1 MDIPYTVHARPDTGL
16 YNAKIGIWLFLAS
29 EVMLFGGLFS
39 AYIFLRVGADYP
51 WPVHDLNVTLGFIN
65 TVVLIASSVTVV
77 MAWAMLKMRKFFWYR
92 VNMGVTVACAAVFMV
107 NKTLEYKAKFE
118 HYAVKLTD
126 GTILTGHMPKDANDK
141 FIHYQ
146 VKFENVTELEL
157 TITGAQKAVDADPVE
172 HVLPF
177 LQGTAPKFKF
187 PSGTEQELNSQT
199 FAELRASSIA
209 AAHESLAKKKE
220 ELFDAAKKAQ
230 ELADKLKAEG
240 DSKAAFAQQVANEKR
255 RTANIYN
262 VVPDTK
268 VKLVA
273 SAPLKFAATP
283 SEIFGYS
290 ETQLTFRDG
299 TIAAGKLADD
309 KLTIEVDAIDARGVA
324 VSEKSLA
331 FDHRYLGEDWQ
342 KAFVANRDH
351 HIAKFEKDY
360 PTRDKSRSAT
370 LQKESLILPLDSPT
384 APAPGEAHGDK
395 HGAEAHA
402 PSGGHGEGHHHPT
415 LVLEKKDFTFFSN
428 FTPKLNTYYAIYFTL
443 TGLHG
448 LHVVAGAGVL
458 LYFLV
463 FDGKRL
469 RQDPE
474 HLANR
479 VEVGGLFWHFVDLVW
494 IFLFPLLYL
503 L

>member
-51 WPVHDLNVTLGFIN
+51 WPVHDLDVTLGFIN

-77 MAWAMLKMRKFFWYR
+77 MAWACLKLRKFGWYR
-92 VNMGVTVACAAVFMV
+92 INMAITVLCAAVFMF
-107 NKTLEYKAKFE
+107 NKTLEYKAKFA

-126 GTILTGHMPKDANDK
+126 GTLLTGHLPHGYQIK
-141 FIHYQ
+141 FGD
-146 VKFENVTELEL
+146 VTELEL
-157 TITGAQKAVDADPVE
+157 SVPVKNSAVTADPVGY
-172 HVLPF
+172 VLP
-177 LQGTAPKFKF
+177 LIDGEAPKFK
-187 PSGTEQELNSQT
+187 TEDGQEIALDSKS
-199 FAELRASSIA
+199 FA
-209 AAHESLAKKKE
+209 SLAASALE
-220 ELFDAAKKAQ
+220 KA
-230 ELADKLKAEG
+230 
-240 DSKAAFAQQVANEKR
+240 KAANKGSAS
-255 RTANIYN
+255 I
-262 VVPDTK
+262 
-268 VKLVA
+268 KLV
-273 SAPLKFAATP
+273 SATPLKFIAKP
-283 SEIFGYS
+283 SEIFGY
-290 ETQLTFRDG
+290 TATTLTFRDG
-299 TIAAGKLADD
+299 TTATGKLTDD
-309 KLTIEVDAIDARGVA
+309 KMTLEVDGVDARGVA
-324 VSEKSLA
+324 QSEKSLA
-331 FDHRYLGEDWQ
+331 FDHRYLGEEWQ

-360 PTRDKSRSAT
+360 PTRDKARSAT
-370 LQKESLILPLDSPT
+370 LQKESLFFKLHSATP
-384 APAPGEAHGDK
+384 PAAGEAHGDK

-402 PSGGHGEGHHHPT
+402 PAEGGHGEAHGHHPT
-415 LVLEKKDFTFFSN
+415 VVLEKKDITFFSN

-448 LHVVAGAGVL
+448 AHVVIGALVL
-458 LYFLV
+458 AYFLC
-463 FDGKRL
+463 FDNKRL
-469 RQDPE
+469 KQDPE

>member
-51 WPVHDLNVTLGFIN
+51 WPVHDLDVTLGFIN

-77 MAWAMLKMRKFFWYR
+77 MAWAMLKLRKFGLYR
-92 VNMGVTVACAAVFMV
+92 LNMAITVLCAGVFMF
-107 NKTLEYKAKFE
+107 NKTLEYKAKFA

-126 GTILTGHMPKDANDK
+126 GTLLTGHLPNG
-141 FIHYQ
+141 YQ
-146 VKFENVTELEL
+146 VKFEGVTELNL
-157 TITGAQKAVDADPVE
+157 TVPVKHTAVTADPVGY
-172 HVLPF
+172 VLPF
-177 LQGTAPKFKF
+177 LEGTAPKFK
-187 PSGTEQELNSQT
+187 TEGGQEISLDKAS
-199 FAELRASSIA
+199 FAALSAEALQKAVAANKGSASI
-209 AAHESLAKKKE
+209 
-220 ELFDAAKKAQ
+220 
-230 ELADKLKAEG
+230 
-240 DSKAAFAQQVANEKR
+240 
-255 RTANIYN
+255 
-262 VVPDTK
+262 
-268 VKLVA
+268 KLVA
-273 SAPLKFAATP
+273 TAPIKFAAKP
-283 SEIFGYS
+283 SEIFGY
-290 ETQLTFRDG
+290 TDTTLTFRDG
-299 TIAAGKLADD
+299 TVATGKLSDD
-309 KLTIEVDAIDARGVA
+309 KMTLEVDGVDARGVA
-324 VSEKSLA
+324 QSEKSLA
-331 FDHRYLGEDWQ
+331 FDHRYLGDAWQ
-342 KAFVANRDH
+342 KAFVENRDH
-351 HIAKFEKDY
+351 HIAEFEKSY

-370 LQKESLILPLDSPT
+370 LQKESLFFKLHSSTP
-384 APAPGEAHGDK
+384 PAAGEAHGDK

-402 PSGGHGEGHHHPT
+402 PAEGHGDAHAHHPT
-415 LVLEKKDFTFFSN
+415 VVLEKKDFTFFSN

-448 LHVVAGAGVL
+448 LHVVAGALVL
-458 LYFLV
+458 FYFLV

>member
-39 AYIFLRVGADYP
+39 AYIFLRIGADYP

-77 MAWAMLKMRKFFWYR
+77 MAWAMLKLRKYGWYR
-92 VNMGVTVACAAVFMV
+92 INMAITVACAAVFMF

-126 GTILTGHMPKDANDK
+126 GTFLTGHLPQG
-141 FIHYQ
+141 YQ
-146 VKFENVTELEL
+146 VKFDGVTELAL
-157 TITGAQKAVDADPVE
+157 AVPLKHSAVTADPVGY
-172 HVLPF
+172 VLPF
-177 LQGTAPKFKF
+177 LVDGAAPKFK
-187 PSGTEQELNSQT
+187 TEDGEEITLDAAT
-199 FAELRASSIA
+199 FAALS
-209 AAHESLAKKKE
+209 
-220 ELFDAAKKAQ
+220 KKAV
-230 ELADKLKAEG
+230 AKAKAEG
-240 DSKAAFAQQVANEKR
+240 KGSAA
-255 RTANIYN
+255 I
-262 VVPDTK
+262 
-268 VKLVA
+268 KLVA
-273 SAPLKFAATP
+273 TAPIKFAAKP
-283 SEIFGYS
+283 SQIFGYT
-290 ETQLTFRDG
+290 ETMLTFRDG
-299 TIAAGKLADD
+299 TIATGKLTDD
-309 KLTIEVDAIDARGVA
+309 KMTLEVDGVDARGVA
-324 VSEKSLA
+324 QSERSLA
-331 FDHRYLGEDWQ
+331 FDHRYLGDAWQ

-351 HIAKFEKDY
+351 HIAEFEHSY
-360 PTRDKSRSAT
+360 PTREKSRSAT
-370 LQKESLILPLDSPT
+370 LQKESLFFKLESATP
-384 APAPGEAHGDK
+384 PAEGEAHGDK

-402 PSGGHGEGHHHPT
+402 PAEGHGDAHAHHPT
-415 LVLEKKDFTFFSN
+415 VVLEKKDFTFFSN

-448 LHVVAGAGVL
+448 LHVVAGASVL
-458 LYFLV
+458 FYFLV

>member
-51 WPVHDLNVTLGFIN
+51 WPVHDLDVTLGFIN

-77 MAWAMLKMRKFFWYR
+77 MAWAMLKLRKFAWYR
-92 VNMGVTVACAAVFMV
+92 INMAITVICAGVFMF
-107 NKTLEYKAKFE
+107 NKSLEYKAKFS

-126 GTILTGHMPKDANDK
+126 GTMLTGHLPNGY
-141 FIHYQ
+141 H
-146 VKFENVTELEL
+146 VKFDGVKELSI
-157 TITGAQKAVDADPVE
+157 TIAGGNKAVDADPVDV
-172 HVLPF
+172 VLPAIE
-177 LQGTAPKFKF
+177 GDVPKFKF
-187 PSGTEQELNSQT
+187 PSGTEQELNAAT
-199 FAELRASSIA
+199 FGELQKATRKAAYEAYQAKRDGMIADAEKVLA
-209 AAHESLAKKKE
+209 AATTPHAIYEA
-220 ELFDAAKKAQ
+220 
-230 ELADKLKAEG
+230 
-240 DSKAAFAQQVANEKR
+240 EKR
-255 RTANIYN
+255 LAIARNYN
-262 VVPDTK
+262 VIPDTK
-268 VKLVA
+268 ITLVA
-273 SAPLKFAATP
+273 ASPIKFAANT
-283 SEIFGYS
+283 SDIFGY
-290 ETQLTFRDG
+290 TDTTLTFCDG
-299 TIAAGKLADD
+299 TIVTGKLTDD
-309 KLTIEVDAIDARGVA
+309 KMTLQVDGVDARGVA
-324 VSEKSLA
+324 QSEKSLA
-331 FDHRYLGEDWQ
+331 FDHRYLGDAWQ
-342 KAFVANRDH
+342 KAFVENRDH
-351 HIAKFEKDY
+351 HIATFEHDY
-360 PTRDKSRSAT
+360 PTRDKTRSAT
-370 LQKESLILPLDSPT
+370 LQKDSLFFKIHTSTP
-384 APAPGEAHGDK
+384 PAEGKAHGDK

-402 PSGGHGEGHHHPT
+402 PAENHGSGHDYPT
-415 LVLEKKDFTFFSN
+415 VVLEKKDFTFFSN

-448 LHVVAGAGVL
+448 LHVVAGALVL
-458 LYFLV
+458 LYFLA

>member
-51 WPVHDLNVTLGFIN
+51 WPVHDLDVTLGFIN
-65 TVVLIASSVTVV
+65 TVVLIASSVTVL
-77 MAWAMLKMRKFFWYR
+77 MALAMLKLRKFGWYR
-92 VNMGVTVACAAVFMV
+92 INMALTVLCAGVFMF
-107 NKTLEYKAKFE
+107 NKTLEYKAKFA

-126 GTILTGHMPKDANDK
+126 GTLLTGHLP
-141 FIHYQ
+141 HGYQ
-146 VKFENVTELEL
+146 VKFEGVTELSL
-157 TITGAQKAVDADPVE
+157 NVPLKHSAVTADPAGYV
-172 HVLPF
+172 VPF
-177 LQGTAPKFKF
+177 IEGTAPKFK
-187 PSGTEQELNSQT
+187 TEAGQEITLDKAS
-199 FAELRASSIA
+199 FAALSAEAV
-209 AAHESLAKKKE
+209 KKAKE
-220 ELFDAAKKAQ
+220 EKKGTAA
-230 ELADKLKAEG
+230 
-240 DSKAAFAQQVANEKR
+240 
-255 RTANIYN
+255 I
-262 VVPDTK
+262 
-268 VKLVA
+268 KLVA
-273 SAPLKFAATP
+273 TAPIKFAAKP
-283 SEIFGYS
+283 SEIFGYT
-290 ETQLTFRDG
+290 ETTITFRDG
-299 TIAAGKLADD
+299 TTATGKLTDD
-309 KLTIEVDAIDARGVA
+309 KMTLEVDGVDARGVA
-324 VSEKSLA
+324 QSEKSLA
-331 FDHRYLGEDWQ
+331 FDHRYLGEAWQ

-351 HIAKFEKDY
+351 HITKFETDY

-370 LQKESLILPLDSPT
+370 LQKESLFFKLNSSEP
-384 APAPGEAHGDK
+384 PAEGAAHGDA

-402 PSGGHGEGHHHPT
+402 PAEGHGEAHAHHPT
-415 LVLEKKDFTFFSN
+415 VVLEKKDFTFFSN

>member
-51 WPVHDLNVTLGFIN
+51 WPVHDLDVTLGFIN
-65 TVVLIASSVTVV
+65 TVVLIASSVTVL
-77 MAWAMLKMRKFFWYR
+77 MALAMLKLRKFGWYKI
-92 VNMGVTVACAAVFMV
+92 NMFLTVLCAGVFMF
-107 NKTLEYKAKFE
+107 NKTLEYKAKFA

-126 GTILTGHMPKDANDK
+126 GTLLTGHLP
-141 FIHYQ
+141 HGYQ
-146 VKFENVTELEL
+146 VKFDGVTELALNVPLKHSAVTADPVGYVLPFIEG
-157 TITGAQKAVDADPVE
+157 TTPKFKTEDGEEITLDQASFAAVSAKAVDKAKKE
-172 HVLPF
+172 GK
-177 LQGTAPKFKF
+177 GTA
-187 PSGTEQELNSQT
+187 T
-199 FAELRASSIA
+199 I
-209 AAHESLAKKKE
+209 
-220 ELFDAAKKAQ
+220 
-230 ELADKLKAEG
+230 
-240 DSKAAFAQQVANEKR
+240 
-255 RTANIYN
+255 
-262 VVPDTK
+262 
-268 VKLVA
+268 KLVA
-273 SAPLKFAATP
+273 ASPIKLAAKP
-283 SEIFGYS
+283 SEIFGYTDS
-290 ETQLTFRDG
+290 TITFRDG
-299 TIAAGKLADD
+299 TTATGKLTDD
-309 KLTIEVDAIDARGVA
+309 KMTLEVDGVDARGVA
-324 VSEKSLA
+324 QSENSLA
-331 FDHRYLGEDWQ
+331 FDHRYLGEAWQ

-351 HIAKFEKDY
+351 HITKFEKDY

-370 LQKESLILPLDSPT
+370 LQKESLFYKLNSVSP
-384 APAPGEAHGDK
+384 PAEGEAHGDK

-402 PSGGHGEGHHHPT
+402 PAEGHGEAHAHHPT
-415 LVLEKKDFTFFSN
+415 VVLEKKDITFFSN

-448 LHVVAGAGVL
+448 LHVVAGALVL
-458 LYFLV
+458 LYFVV
-463 FDGKRL
+463 FDGKRM

>member
-51 WPVHDLNVTLGFIN
+51 WPVHDLDVTLGFIN
-65 TVVLIASSVTVV
+65 TVVLIASSVTVL
-77 MAWAMLKMRKFFWYR
+77 MALAMLKLRKFGWYR
-92 VNMGVTVACAAVFMV
+92 INMALTVLCAGVFMF
-107 NKTLEYKAKFE
+107 NKTLEYKAKFA

-126 GTILTGHMPKDANDK
+126 GTLLTGHLP
-141 FIHYQ
+141 HGYQ
-146 VKFENVTELEL
+146 VKFDGVTELAL
-157 TITGAQKAVDADPVE
+157 NVPLKHSAVTADPVGY
-172 HVLPF
+172 VLPF
-177 LQGTAPKFKF
+177 IEGTAPKFK
-187 PSGTEQELNSQT
+187 TEAGQEITLDHAS
-199 FAELRASSIA
+199 FAALSAEAV
-209 AAHESLAKKKE
+209 
-220 ELFDAAKKAQ
+220 KKA
-230 ELADKLKAEG
+230 KAENKG
-240 DSKAAFAQQVANEKR
+240 TAA
-255 RTANIYN
+255 I
-262 VVPDTK
+262 
-268 VKLVA
+268 KLVA
-273 SAPLKFAATP
+273 TAPIKIAAKP
-283 SEIFGYS
+283 SEIFGYT
-290 ETQLTFRDG
+290 ETTITFRDG
-299 TIAAGKLADD
+299 TTATGKLADD
-309 KLTIEVDAIDARGVA
+309 KMTLEVDGVDARGVA
-324 VSEKSLA
+324 QSEKSLA
-331 FDHRYLGEDWQ
+331 FDHRYLGDAWQ
-342 KAFVANRDH
+342 KAFVDNRDH
-351 HIAKFEKDY
+351 HITKFEKDY
-360 PTRDKSRSAT
+360 PTRDKARSAT
-370 LQKESLILPLDSPT
+370 LQKESLFFKLNSAEP
-384 APAPGEAHGDK
+384 PAEGASHGAA

-402 PSGGHGEGHHHPT
+402 PAEGHGEAHAHHPT
-415 LVLEKKDFTFFSN
+415 VVLEKKDFTFFSN

-458 LYFLV
+458 FYFLV

>member
-51 WPVHDLNVTLGFIN
+51 WPVHDLDVTLGFIN

-77 MAWAMLKMRKFFWYR
+77 MAWAMLKLRKFGWYR
-92 VNMGVTVACAAVFMV
+92 INMAITVICAGVFMF
-107 NKTLEYKAKFE
+107 NKSLEYKAKFA

-126 GTILTGHMPKDANDK
+126 GTLLTGHLP
-141 FIHYQ
+141 HGYQ
-146 VKFENVTELEL
+146 VKFDGVSEFNL
-157 TITGAQKAVDADPVE
+157 TIPLKTSAVNADPVS
-172 HVLPF
+172 HVLP
-177 LQGTAPKFKF
+177 LIEGTAPKFK
-187 PSGTEQELNSQT
+187 TEGGQEISLDEAS
-199 FAELRASSIA
+199 FEALRAEAVKKA
-209 AAHESLAKKKE
+209 AA
-220 ELFDAAKKAQ
+220 
-230 ELADKLKAEG
+230 
-240 DSKAAFAQQVANEKR
+240 ANKGS
-255 RTANIYN
+255 ASI
-262 VVPDTK
+262 
-268 VKLVA
+268 KLVA
-273 SAPLKFAATP
+273 TAPVKITAKP
-283 SEIFGYS
+283 SEIFGY
-290 ETQLTFRDG
+290 TDTAITFRDG
-299 TIAAGKLADD
+299 TTATGKLADD
-309 KLTIEVDAIDARGVA
+309 KMTLEVDGVDARGVA
-324 VSEKSLA
+324 QSEKSLA
-331 FDHRYLGEDWQ
+331 FDHRYLGEAWQ
-342 KAFVANRDH
+342 KAFVENRDH
-351 HIAKFEKDY
+351 HISQFEKDY

-370 LQKESLILPLDSPT
+370 LQKDALFFKLHSATP
-384 APAPGEAHGDK
+384 PAAGEAHGDK

-402 PSGGHGEGHHHPT
+402 PAEGHGDSHAHHPT
-415 LVLEKKDFTFFSN
+415 VVLEKKDITFFSN

-448 LHVVAGAGVL
+448 LHVIAGALVL
-458 LYFLV
+458 LYFLA

>member
-51 WPVHDLNVTLGFIN
+51 WPVHDLDVTLGFVN

-77 MAWAMLKMRKFFWYR
+77 MAWAMLKLRKFGLYR
-92 VNMGVTVACAAVFMV
+92 LNMAITVICAGVFMF
-107 NKTLEYKAKFE
+107 NKSLEYKAKFA

-126 GTILTGHMPKDANDK
+126 GTLLTGHLP
-141 FIHYQ
+141 HGYQ
-146 VKFENVTELEL
+146 VKFEGITELNL
-157 TITGAQKAVDADPVE
+157 TVPLKKSAVYADPVG

-177 LQGTAPKFKF
+177 VEGGAAKFK
-187 PSGTEQELNSQT
+187 TEDGKEITLDEAT
-199 FAELRASSIA
+199 FTALSAEAVKKA
-209 AAHESLAKKKE
+209 TEAKKSQ
-220 ELFDAAKKAQ
+220 A
-230 ELADKLKAEG
+230 
-240 DSKAAFAQQVANEKR
+240 
-255 RTANIYN
+255 TI
-262 VVPDTK
+262 
-268 VKLVA
+268 KLVA
-273 SAPLKFAATP
+273 TSPLKVAAKP
-283 SEIFGYS
+283 SEIFGYTDS
-290 ETQLTFRDG
+290 TLTFRDG
-299 TIAAGKLADD
+299 TVATGKLVDD
-309 KLTIEVDAIDARGVA
+309 KMTLEVDGVDARGVA
-324 VSEKSLA
+324 QSEKSLA
-331 FDHRYLGEDWQ
+331 FDHRYLGEAWQ
-342 KAFVANRDH
+342 KAFVENRDH
-351 HIAKFEKDY
+351 HFEEFAKNY
-360 PTRDKSRSAT
+360 PTRDKNRSAT
-370 LQKESLILPLDSPT
+370 LQKDALFFKLHSATPPT
-384 APAPGEAHGDK
+384 AGEAHGDK

-402 PSGGHGEGHHHPT
+402 PAKGHGDAHAHHPT
-415 LVLEKKDFTFFSN
+415 VVLEKKDITFFSN

-448 LHVVAGAGVL
+448 LHVVAGALVL
-458 LYFLV
+458 AYFLL

>member
-51 WPVHDLNVTLGFIN
+51 WPVHDLDVTLGFIN

-77 MAWAMLKMRKFFWYR
+77 MAWAMLKLRKFGWYR
-92 VNMGVTVACAAVFMV
+92 INMAITVICAAIFMF
-107 NKTLEYKAKFE
+107 NKSLEYKAKFE
-118 HYAVKLTD
+118 HYAVKMTD
-126 GTILTGHMPKDANDK
+126 GTLLTGHMPKDEHGNV
-141 FIHYQ
+141 IHYQ
-146 VKFENVTELEL
+146 VKFDGVTQLEFTVPL
-157 TITGAQKAVDADPVE
+157 KHSAVTADPVGY
-172 HVLPF
+172 VLPHID
-177 LQGTAPKFKF
+177 GTAPKFK
-187 PSGTEQELNSQT
+187 TEDGKEITLDETS
-199 FAELRASSIA
+199 F
-209 AAHESLAKKKE
+209 E
-220 ELFDAAKKAQ
+220 ELSAEAVAKAKVEGKGTASF
-230 ELADKLKAEG
+230 KL
-240 DSKAAFAQQVANEKR
+240 
-255 RTANIYN
+255 T
-262 VVPDTK
+262 P
-268 VKLVA
+268 A
-273 SAPLKFAATP
+273 SPIKFAAKP
-283 SEIFGYS
+283 SEIFGY
-290 ETQLTFRDG
+290 TDTTITFRDG
-299 TIAAGKLADD
+299 TTATGKLADD
-309 KLTIEVDAIDARGVA
+309 KMMFEVDGVDARGVEQ
-324 VSEKSLA
+324 SEKSLA
-331 FDHRYLGEDWQ
+331 FDHRYLGEAWQ

-370 LQKESLILPLDSPT
+370 LQKESLFFKLNSAEP
-384 APAPGEAHGDK
+384 PAEGAAHGDA

-402 PSGGHGEGHHHPT
+402 PAEGHGKAHAHHPT
-415 LVLEKKDFTFFSN
+415 VVLEKKDFTFFSN

-448 LHVVAGAGVL
+448 LHVIAGALVL